1 MSLRDSDV
9 NLYDYERLK
18 RDFGAFVEAGES
30 APSAPATAP
39 GFWQLGIP
47 GRAERELIGDGYQ
60 RILRQTARIVAYQW
74 CQNLDRSALK
84 GFLFHGGVGIGKTT
98 MAKRLAYEMCRVLGD
113 DGSRATRDNE
123 VVLLVVDGADIARG
137 RYGETE
143 ERLRELFDYAR
154 DGEAGYP
161 SHKHEGD
168 PKRRTVL
175 LFDDVESLFLR
186 RSSGGAKEWHF
197 SQNSVFFH
205 SVDELDT
212 AHTVVVLTTNR
223 FDLVD
228 EAIVDRFMAYEF
240 GPPALD
246 VLEAVARAKAQ
257 QQHLTDQELAPV
269 LQVIRTEGRVQTIR
283 EVERLVMAA
292 FVDKVVAG

>member
-1 MSLRDSDV
+1 MSLRDSEV

-18 RDFGAFVEAGES
+18 RDFGAFVESGD
-30 APSAPATAP
+30 T
-39 GFWQLGIP
+39 IP
-47 GRAERELIGDGYQ
+47 GRTEKELIGDSYQ
-60 RILRQTARIVAYQW
+60 RILAETARLVAYQW
-74 CQNLDRSALK
+74 CEHLDNSTLK

-98 MAKRLAYEMCRVLGD
+98 MAKRLAYEVCRVLGD

-123 VVLLVVDGADIARG
+123 VVLVVVDGADIARG
-137 RYGETE
+137 RYGDTE
-143 ERLRELFDYAR
+143 ERLRDLFAYAR
-154 DGEAGYP
+154 EGEAGYH
-161 SHKHEGD
+161 SHHHADE

-186 RSSGGAKEWHF
+186 RSSEGAREWHF

-228 EAIVDRFMAYEF
+228 EAIVDRFMVYEF
-240 GPPALD
+240 APPAVE
-246 VLEAVARAKAQ
+246 VLQEVARAKARQ
-257 QQHLTDQELAPV
+257 QRMTDDDLAPV
-269 LQVIRTEGRVQTIR
+269 LHTISDTRVQTIR
-283 EVERLVMAA
+283 EVERLVMRAY
-292 FVDKVVAG
+292 VDKVLAR

>member
-1 MSLRDSDV
+1 MPLRDNDV

-18 RDFGAFVEAGES
+18 RDFGAFVEAGD
-30 APSAPATAP
+30 A
-39 GFWQLGIP
+39 IP
-47 GRAERELIGDGYQ
+47 GRAERELIGKEYQ
-60 RILRQTARIVAYQW
+60 RILRETARIVAHQW
-74 CQNLDRSALK
+74 CQHLDRSALK

-123 VVLLVVDGADIARG
+123 VVLVLVDGADIARG
-137 RYGETE
+137 RYGDTE

-154 DGEAGYP
+154 EGEAGY
-161 SHKHEGD
+161 HGQNLAHADD

-205 SVDELDT
+205 SIDELDT

-228 EAIVDRFMAYEF
+228 EAIVDRFMTYEF
-240 GPPALD
+240 GTPSWD
-246 VLEAVARAKAQ
+246 VLEEVARAKAL
-257 QQHLTDQELAPV
+257 QQHLTDQEVAPV
-269 LQVIRTEGRVQTIR
+269 LQVIRTEGRVESIR
-283 EVERLVMAA
+283 EVERLVMRAY
-292 FVDKVVAG
+292 VDKVLAG